1 MNRGLQGQIKSKQD
15 LSIAL
20 QLGVPR
26 AWLLAN
32 TNGVIYRSWGIN
44 SIVSGA
50 AGICTVNLPFRTG
63 GKDSTTMMVG
73 CVTSAGSALV
83 YYLSAKSVGVNKYN
97 VAGTLTD
104 HDFFLVIYGA

>member
-1 MNRGLQGQIKSKQD
+1 MNRGLEGQIKSKQD

-63 GKDSTTMMVG
+63 GIKSMTMMVG
-73 CVTSAGSALV
+73 SVSNAGYAIV
-83 YYLSAKSVGVNKYN
+83 YNVSAKSVGVNKYN
-97 VAGTLTD
+97 TAGTLTD